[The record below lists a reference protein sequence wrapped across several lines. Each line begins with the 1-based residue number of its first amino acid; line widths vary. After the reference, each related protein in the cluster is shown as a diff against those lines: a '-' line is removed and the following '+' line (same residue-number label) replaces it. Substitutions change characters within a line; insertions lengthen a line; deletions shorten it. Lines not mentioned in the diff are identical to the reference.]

1 MSCDH
6 SGEPTSIDKV
16 CQINCNIGS
25 TNSEDGIRKQSLS
38 PDYTL
43 SPKRDGSA
51 TGAKPKR
58 KSRGAR
64 RRLNAM
70 MSNVSLHFSDTDSE
84 DELSVVKTKVRHRSP
99 SSRAVNGEDEGIAP
113 PPVIQV
119 TLETAESEPGD
130 SHWDGMGMI
139 TPNSDRRSSFGE
151 ALTDVDEIYLD
162 DPKSDSKGLSIP
174 DQSPQGETDVEDMS
188 NDEEETEESI
198 FILPP
203 QLDILREF
211 GGGTITTKEGDG
223 PFSVE
228 VRNQMSFDEGDE
240 PRQWG
245 KMEPFPKGPDTDS
258 ENVDVSDEEPEL
270 EGACSQRDLMDFDLL
285 AASQI
290 FMKNVNKTEN
300 VLTVPDPYEDGI
312 SDSHTDIEDID

>member
-6 SGEPTSIDKV
+6 SDPTSLSKV
-16 CQINCNIGS
+16 CQINCKIGS
-25 TNSEDGIRKQSLS
+25 STSEDKKHSLS
-38 PDYTL
+38 PESL

-84 DELSVVKTKVRHRSP
+84 DELSVVKTKIRNQSP
-99 SSRAVNGEDEGIAP
+99 SSRALNGEIP
-113 PPVIQV
+113 PPVIEV
-119 TLETAESEPGD
+119 TLETAEGEPGD
-130 SHWDGMGMI
+130 SHWNGMGGGS
-139 TPNSDRRSSFGE
+139 PVSDRRSSFGE
-151 ALTDVDEIYLD
+151 NLTDVDEIYFD
-162 DPKSDSKGLSIP
+162 DPKPDGKGLNIP
-174 DQSPQGETDVEDMS
+174 DQVPQGETDVEDMS
-188 NDEEETEESI
+188 NDEGETDEP
-198 FILPP
+198 ILITAP
-203 QLDILREF
+203 QIDILREF

-240 PRQWG
+240 PRERG
-245 KMEPFPKGPDTDS
+245 KIELYPQGPDTDS
-258 ENVDVSDEEPEL
+258 ENVDVSDDEPEIA
-270 EGACSQRDLMDFDLL
+270 GACAQRDLMDFDLL

-290 FMKNVNKTEN
+290 FMKNLNKTDN
-300 VLTVPDPYEDGI
+300 ALTVPDQYEDGI

>member
-1 MSCDH
+1 MSCDQ
-6 SGEPTSIDKV
+6 TSIDKL
-16 CQINCNIGS
+16 CQIHCNIGS
-25 TNSEDGIRKQSLS
+25 STHEDDIQKNSLS
-38 PDYTL
+38 PDPL

-84 DELSVVKTKVRHRSP
+84 DELSIVKTKVRQSSP
-99 SSRAVNGEDEGIAP
+99 LVRTVNGDMA
-113 PPVIQV
+113 PPVIEV
-119 TLETAESEPGD
+119 TLEVADGEPGD
-130 SHWDGMGMI
+130 SHWDGMGGT
-139 TPNSDRRSSFGE
+139 TPNSERRSSFGE
-151 ALTDVDEIYLD
+151 VLTDVDEIYFD
-162 DPKSDSKGLSIP
+162 DPKSDNKGLSIA
-174 DQSPQGETDVEDMS
+174 DQSQIQGDTDVEDMS
-188 NDEEETEESI
+188 NDEGEAEEPI
-198 FILPP
+198 FISSP

-228 VRNQMSFDEGDE
+228 VRNQMSFDEVDE
-240 PRQWG
+240 PREHG
-245 KMEPFPKGPDTDS
+245 KIEPFPKGPDTDS
-258 ENVDVSDEEPEL
+258 ENVDYSDEEPEL
-270 EGACSQRDLMDFDLL
+270 HNAFSQRDIMDFDLL

-290 FMKNVNKTEN
+290 VMKNVNKTEN
-300 VLTVPDPYEDGI
+300 SLTVPELYEDGI